1 VSQLHLTFS
10 FISCFLREVL
20 AGLCSLRRFSRG
32 FTIEM
37 LAGSTLKVIERERLE
52 EVRETEGRFLEEAAM
67 KAVGN
72 ATGYEVA
79 SWVEKEGEDLTVVI
93 EGDRVKNRG

>member
-1 VSQLHLTFS
+1 M
-10 FISCFLREVL
+10 
-20 AGLCSLRRFSRG
+20 GLCSLRRFSRG

-52 EVRETEGRFLEEAAM
+52 EMSETDEMCLEEAAM

-72 ATGYEVA
+72 ATGYEVK
-79 SWVEKEGEDLTVVI
+79 SWVEKEGEDLTVAI
-93 EGDRVKNRG
+93 EGDRVKNRGQKVLLRVRVGEGAKYVIVP